1 MGGRDQALP
10 TLPPCPQ
17 TQDSPLNAP
26 SPGSL
31 LPPPTPRAPPQ
42 AGLSPHPLPTSPGS
56 FLTPPPHTHP
66 LVYPAAPAHTGSTVP
81 SNTRPDLF
89 EDVQVEQLPRSLVP
103 YGTLTHPVPLGD
115 HGLDVG
121 PREPHAA
128 GRACCGEGRG
138 SDRRW
143 GAPESALG
151 PRTSGKPGACTPALS
166 QHRDT

>member
-1 MGGRDQALP
+1 MAATKRCPLSPHAP
-10 TLPPCPQ
+10 RPRTPPSMPPLQVPC
-17 TQDSPLNAP
+17 SPPHAQSS
-26 SPGSL
+26 SPGWA
-31 LPPPTPRAPPQ
+31 LPPPTPHFP
-42 AGLSPHPLPTSPGS
+42 GLLPHS
-56 FLTPPPHTHP
+56 PPPNTHP

-121 PREPHAA
+121 PGEPHAA